1 MAEDI
6 NSLIIVGRLTRDAEL
21 KYTAAGQ
28 ALSAFAVAVNRK
40 VKRGDAW
47 EEEGNFF
54 DVVYWGR
61 GAEAV
66 NQYLLKGKQIA
77 IDGSLKQDR
86 WQDSEGNN
94 RSKVVISADN
104 VQLLGGQSQNGHA
117 PIAGTGQAYQRNSKG
132 AGADNEAIHS
142 NVVNQGGL
150 PPSGPPAPQS
160 APRAS
165 AAARFSTPE
174 PQPDYVDDGFADD
187 IPF

>member
-1 MAEDI
+1 MAADV
-6 NSLIIVGRLTRDAEL
+6 NSLVIVGRLTRDAEL
-21 KYTAAGQ
+21 KYTASGQ
-28 ALSAFAVAVNRK
+28 ALATFAVAVNRK

-77 IDGSLKQDR
+77 IEGSLKQDR
-86 WQDSEGNN
+86 WQDAEGQP
-94 RSKVVISADN
+94 RSKVVIEAN
-104 VQLLGGQSQNGHA
+104 TVQLLGGQSQNGHA
-117 PIAGTGQAYQRNSKG
+117 PIAGTGQG
-132 AGADNEAIHS
+132 
-142 NVVNQGGL
+142 NQGGYGRAAGSR
-150 PPSGPPAPQS
+150 PPTGISAQQQ

-165 AAARFSTPE
+165 EAMRYSTPE
-174 PQPDYVDDGFADD
+174 PQSDCVDDGFADD

>member
-1 MAEDI
+1 MAADV
-6 NSLIIVGRLTRDAEL
+6 NSLVIVGRLTRDAEL

-28 ALSAFAVAVNRK
+28 PLSTFAVAVNRK

-77 IDGSLKQDR
+77 IEGSLKQNR
-86 WQDSEGNN
+86 WQDAEGQP
-94 RSKVVISADN
+94 RSKVVIEAN
-104 VQLLGGQSQNGHA
+104 TVQLLGGQSQNGHA
-117 PIAGTGQAYQRNSKG
+117 PIAGTGQTRNGYS
-132 AGADNEAIHS
+132 AP
-142 NVVNQGGL
+142 QGGR
-150 PPSGPPAPQS
+150 PPMGISAQQQ

-165 AAARFSTPE
+165 EALRYSTPE
-174 PQPDYVDDGFADD
+174 PQTDYVDDGFADD